1 MIFAVAARGS
11 AYCTA
16 CSVFLCLLLVSDDS
30 PLTEPSE
37 SMVARVAVGKFVAPL
52 CQAFVPVRCVWQKRG
67 GRGLM
72 GCPWHHAAPLPPC
85 SSKTTMI
92 RVEGW
97 SGRGVKILFTFSAC
111 GARAIQYVRENPPQW
126 RWAEGALYR
135 WASAWY
141 LTVTQGYLCLTCTTF
156 LGLFLGS

>member
-67 GRGLM
+67 GEGADGVSLAPRRPPTPLFLKDHNDKSGGVEWA
-72 GCPWHHAAPLPPC
+72 GC
-85 SSKTTMI
+85 
-92 RVEGW
+92 
-97 SGRGVKILFTFSAC
+97 
-111 GARAIQYVRENPPQW
+111 ENPLHILSLWSQSHSICW
-126 RWAEGALYR
+126 
-135 WASAWY
+135 
-141 LTVTQGYLCLTCTTF
+141 
-156 LGLFLGS
+156 